1 MPKITESTYVRG
13 KKPSFGERLSDAIT
27 KYAGSWAFILLFLAS
42 VSIWVMINNYLKESS
57 FDPFPYILLNLAL
70 SFLAAIQ
77 APIILMSQNREE
89 QRDRKRAELDYAINK
104 KAEKEVANVQKDL
117 EEIKSLIKKIKR

>member
-1 MPKITESTYVRG
+1 
-13 KKPSFGERLSDAIT
+13 
-27 KYAGSWAFILLFLAS
+27 
-42 VSIWVMINNYLKESS
+42 
-57 FDPFPYILLNLAL
+57 
-70 SFLAAIQ
+70 LAAIQ

-104 KAEKEVANVQKDL
+104 KAEKEVANMQKDL